1 VRLREEDLRAVNREL
16 EGTRTQRMSQGESVK
31 QCNERWEKACGEMRE
46 EYEQEIKEL
55 RNKVK
60 FLINKLES
68 MQEGDRQNMGEMV
81 QSKMMQSSASI
92 DSCRF
97 TPNSS
102 VSSKEPSTRR
112 NTSGMK
118 PAQAVGRMGKSH
130 PLGERNF

>member
-1 VRLREEDLRAVNREL
+1 
-16 EGTRTQRMSQGESVK
+16 MSQGESVK